1 MDTMDRCQLPP
12 EKLRWTCDPE
22 SLGFE
27 CTEDLS
33 PLQGFVGQERA
44 IRAIEFGLE
53 VEKAGYNL
61 FVTGLTGTGKATIIK
76 SYLRRLIEQRQQ
88 SGTVFEVFDW
98 CYRYNFKEPDKPSVL
113 KMPRGAGLPFREH
126 IQRVLRELQE
136 EIPKAFSSEEYL
148 AQRQQIVEQGQ
159 SSQQAEI
166 QALEREAMQRSFVV
180 QFTTAG
186 VTLVPLLD
194 GKPITAQEFM
204 SMPESRRKVIED
216 TRTALLKRVEE
227 VTDKVRA
234 IARETRN
241 KLEELD
247 RSVGEFNIGR
257 LFREVEHEYREF
269 PQVVSF
275 IEDLKAYTLSH
286 LELFKSQEMPE
297 TPQPA
302 PADPPLSRPFQ
313 PDPFLPFQINVF
325 VDNSG
330 TEGPPIVIEP
340 NPTWG
345 NLFGK
350 IERRAFMGT
359 YISDHTMLKAGSL
372 QRANGGYLVV
382 NAQDVLLNPG
392 VWPGLKRAIRTREL
406 GLEDPAEQLGILV
419 PQGLR
424 PQPVPLDVKVIIT
437 GDEQLY
443 RLLSTLDRED
453 FSEMF
458 KVKAEFDYQIE
469 RTPENIQA
477 YASFVCGTCISEGLR
492 HFDRGAVAKVLEY
505 GAWAVSDQ
513 TRLSARF
520 GQVKD
525 LIIEADYWARKNG
538 HRLVNQEDVQ
548 RALTEKIYRLNL
560 IEERIRSLI
569 VEGTLMVDVEGE
581 VVGQVNG
588 LVFYDLGDFSF
599 GRPARI
605 TAQTFAGRRGVINI
619 ERESQLSGPI
629 HNKAVLILSGYLGWK
644 YAQDLPLSL
653 SASLCFEQ
661 SYSGV
666 EGDSATAAELYAIL
680 SSLSGLPLKQYI
692 AVTGS
697 VNQKGVVQPVGG
709 VTQKIEGFFDVCRV
723 LGLTGRQGV
732 IVPHQNVKNLMLRE
746 DVVDAV
752 REGKFHIYA
761 IKTIDEGLE
770 ILTGV
775 PAGERQPDGTY
786 PPGTIN
792 ALVDARLRELSKN
805 LQGYY
810 ASLLEQPGS

>member
-1 MDTMDRCQLPP
+1 M
-12 EKLRWTCDPE
+12 
-22 SLGFE
+22 
-27 CTEDLS
+27 
-33 PLQGFVGQERA
+33 
-44 IRAIEFGLE
+44 
-53 VEKAGYNL
+53 
-61 FVTGLTGTGKATIIK
+61 
-76 SYLRRLIEQRQQ
+76 
-88 SGTVFEVFDW
+88 
-98 CYRYNFKEPDKPSVL
+98 
-113 KMPRGAGLPFREH
+113 
-126 IQRVLRELQE
+126 
-136 EIPKAFSSEEYL
+136 
-148 AQRQQIVEQGQ
+148 
-159 SSQQAEI
+159 
-166 QALEREAMQRSFVV
+166 
-180 QFTTAG
+180 
-186 VTLVPLLD
+186 
-194 GKPITAQEFM
+194 
-204 SMPESRRKVIED
+204 
-216 TRTALLKRVEE
+216 
-227 VTDKVRA
+227 
-234 IARETRN
+234 
-241 KLEELD
+241 
-247 RSVGEFNIGR
+247 
-257 LFREVEHEYREF
+257 
-269 PQVVSF
+269 
-275 IEDLKAYTLSH
+275 
-286 LELFKSQEMPE
+286 
-297 TPQPA
+297 
-302 PADPPLSRPFQ
+302 
-313 PDPFLPFQINVF
+313 
-325 VDNSG
+325 DNSG